1 MNKLDARIR
10 RSVKSRAKIKL
21 MGIEKGVAR
30 LTIHRS
36 LSHIYA
42 QIIAPVGGKVLAQA
56 STLELR
62 ADKSFNDH
70 KKSDKAKVVGKL
82 VAERAKQAG
91 VTQAVC
97 DRSGFKFHG
106 RVAALVEAA
115 RENGLTI

>member
-10 RSVKSRAKIKL
+10 RAAKSRIKIKL
-21 MGIEKGVAR
+21 RGIEKGVAR

-42 QIIAPVGGKVLAQA
+42 QVIAPVGGKILAQA

-62 ADKSFNDH
+62 ADAAFNNH
-70 KKSDKAKVVGKL
+70 KKAEKAKVVGKL

-91 VTQAVC
+91 VTQAIC

-115 RENGLTI
+115 RENGLMI

>member
-1 MNKLDARIR
+1 MNKLEARVR
-10 RSVKSRAKIKL
+10 RSTKSRAKIKL
-21 MGIEKGVAR
+21 MGIEKGIAR

-62 ADKSFNDH
+62 ADKSFSSH

-91 VTQAVC
+91 ITQAVC
-97 DRSGFKFHG
+97 DRSGFKYHG

-115 RENGLTI
+115 RENGLTV

>member
-1 MNKLDARIR
+1 MNKLDTRIR
-10 RSVKSRAKIKL
+10 RAAKSRAKIKL
-21 MGIEKGVAR
+21 MGIEKGIAR

-36 LSHIYA
+36 LTHIYA

-62 ADKSFNDH
+62 ADKSVADQN
-70 KKSDKAKVVGKL
+70 KSDKAKVVGKL

-91 VTQAVC
+91 VTRAVC

-115 RENGLTI
+115 RENGLTV